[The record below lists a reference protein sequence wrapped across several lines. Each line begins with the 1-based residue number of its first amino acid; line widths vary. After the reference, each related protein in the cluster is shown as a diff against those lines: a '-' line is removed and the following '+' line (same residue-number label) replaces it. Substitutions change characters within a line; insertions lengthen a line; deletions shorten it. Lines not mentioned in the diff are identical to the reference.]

1 MRRWRSSG
9 TPRFN
14 HRGLEAGESPAVAG
28 VFFLDFPVDR
38 TFPQRRQRLL
48 YGHNFQTTPP
58 PPRASKEV
66 KAREARITFLE
77 AKLKRKDEVMAE
89 LMEEHF
95 ALKKVLGG
103 FERPM
108 GTARGTRPS
117 DRFRAPL
124 EFGVRD
130 FGANVRRLAG
140 GGDEP
145 VLRLAR
151 ALRVSE
157 RAQWLGAARFR
168 VGGLGEAG
176 DPGIPRSVSARRLS
190 RLTFMMLDANVVAA
204 SVWRV
209 LDAAGRLVRWT
220 RRLSSKGCGFQP
232 PLAPH
237 KHWHVDISY
246 ENLPGAFYYLCSV
259 LDGYSRYLVP
269 GELRESMKEAKVEI
283 ILARAR
289 EKFPQAGPRIIS
301 DNVLT

>member
-1 MRRWRSSG
+1 MENHEKKQYTAEQKVAILRRHLIEKV
-9 TPRFN
+9 TVPDLCDEY
-14 HRGLEAGESPAVAG
+14 HLHPT
-28 VFFLDFPVDR
+28 VFYRWLKQFFENGAAA
-38 TFPQRRQRLL
+38 F
-48 YGHNFQTTPP
+48 GP
-58 PPRASKEV
+58 PPRTSKEV
-66 KAREARITFLE
+66 EAREARIRFLE

-89 LMEEHF
+89 LMEEHV
-95 ALKKVLGG
+95 ALKKVLGR

-108 GTARGTRPS
+108 GTARHTRPS

-209 LDAAGRLVRWT
+209 LDAAGRLVRW
-220 RRLSSKGCGFQP
+220 
-232 PLAPH
+232 
-237 KHWHVDISY
+237 
-246 ENLPGAFYYLCSV
+246 
-259 LDGYSRYLVP
+259 
-269 GELRESMKEAKVEI
+269 
-283 ILARAR
+283 
-289 EKFPQAGPRIIS
+289 
-301 DNVLT
+301 